1 MNPCRNDDSG
11 YCVFIKSDKE
21 LVALLK
27 GGIVKTLY
35 YSHPDFLL
43 HETGAGH
50 PECADR
56 LRSIEKA
63 LATPEFSSLIRQ
75 SSPLGTEQQIRL
87 VHPQSHIDAVLAA
100 IPEQGKHYLDPD
112 TALSPGSRLA
122 AFRAVGAVCDA
133 VDQVLTD
140 KADNAFC
147 AVRPPGH
154 HAEPRQAMGF
164 CLFNNIAIA
173 ASYALHHYQLERVA
187 IVDFDVHHGNG
198 TQAAFYNQANVLYA
212 SSHEM
217 PHYPGT
223 GHPSETGV
231 GNIINVPLAAGD
243 SGVEFRQKYS
253 DIILPALKSFK
264 PDLLLIS
271 AGFDAHKDDPLAS
284 IMLVEDDF
292 KWITRELMS
301 IADGCCK
308 GRIISTL
315 EGGYD
320 LKALAASV
328 AIHVKTL
335 MTNIESTPFP

>member
-1 MNPCRNDDSG
+1 MR
-11 YCVFIKSDKE
+11 
-21 LVALLK
+21 
-27 GGIVKTLY
+27 TLY
-35 YSHPDFLL
+35 YSHPDFLF

-63 LATPEFSSLIRQ
+63 LAVPAFSSLIRQ
-75 SSPLGTEQQIRL
+75 APPLGTEQQIRL
-87 VHPQSHIDAVLAA
+87 IHPQFHIDAILEA
-100 IPEQGKHYLDPD
+100 IPEQGIDHFDHD
-112 TALSPGSRLA
+112 TMLSPGSGQA

-133 VDQVLTD
+133 VDKVLSG

-154 HAEPRQAMGF
+154 HAEPELAMGF

-173 ASYALHHYQLERVA
+173 AEYARRHYQLERIA

-198 TQAAFYNQANVLYA
+198 TQAAFYNQPKVFYA

-223 GHPSETGV
+223 GYPAETGV
-231 GNIINVPLAAGD
+231 GNIINVPLASGD
-243 SGVEFRQKYS
+243 SGVEFRQKYNR
-253 DIILPALKSFK
+253 IILPALKNFS
-264 PDLLLIS
+264 PDLLLVS

-284 IMLVEDDF
+284 IRLVEDDF
-292 KWITRELMS
+292 KWITQELMS
-301 IADGCCK
+301 VADCCCN
-308 GRIISTL
+308 GRIVSAL
-315 EGGYD
+315 EGGYN
-320 LKALAASV
+320 LEALAASA

-335 MTNIESTPFP
+335 MTTA

>member
-1 MNPCRNDDSG
+1 M
-11 YCVFIKSDKE
+11 
-21 LVALLK
+21 
-27 GGIVKTLY
+27 KTLY
-35 YSHPDFLL
+35 YSHPDFLF
-43 HETGAGH
+43 HETGRGH

-63 LATPEFSSLIRQ
+63 LATPEFSRLIRQ
-75 SSPLGTEQQIRL
+75 APPLGTEQQIRL
-87 VHPQSHIDAVLAA
+87 IHPQSHIDAILEA
-100 IPEQGKHYLDPD
+100 IPKQGETLFGSGYGRSRPAHDKLLFVRW
-112 TALSPGSRLA
+112 ALFAMRLTT
-122 AFRAVGAVCDA
+122 VMTG
-133 VDQVLTD
+133 

-147 AVRPPGH
+147 AIRPPGH
-154 HAEPRQAMGF
+154 HAEPELAMGF

-173 ASYALHHYQLERVA
+173 ANYARHHYQLDRIA

-198 TQAAFYNQANVLYA
+198 TQAAFYNQPNVLYA

-223 GHPSETGV
+223 GHPSETGA

-243 SGVEFRQKYS
+243 SGVEFRQKYNS
-253 DIILPALKSFK
+253 IILPALKNFN

-292 KWITRELMS
+292 KWVTEELMS
-301 IADGCCK
+301 IADSCCK
-308 GRIISTL
+308 GRIISAL
-315 EGGYD
+315 EGGYN

-328 AIHVKTL
+328 AVHIKTL
-335 MTNIESTPFP
+335 MAG

>member
-1 MNPCRNDDSG
+1 M
-11 YCVFIKSDKE
+11 
-21 LVALLK
+21 
-27 GGIVKTLY
+27 KTFY
-35 YSHPDFLL
+35 YSHPDFLF

-63 LATPEFSSLIRQ
+63 LAAPEFSGLSRQ
-75 SSPLGTEQQIRL
+75 SPPLGTEEQIRL
-87 VHPQSHIDAVLAA
+87 VHPQFHIDAILEA
-100 IPEQGKHYLDPD
+100 IPKQGEHYLDHD
-112 TALSPGSRLA
+112 TVLSPGSRQA

-133 VDQVLTD
+133 VDKVLTG

-147 AVRPPGH
+147 AIRPPGH
-154 HAEPRQAMGF
+154 HAEPQRAMGF

-173 ASYALHHYQLERVA
+173 ANYARQYYQLERIA

-198 TQAAFYNQANVLYA
+198 TQAAFYSQPNVLYA

-223 GHPSETGV
+223 GHPAETGV

-243 SGVEFRQKYS
+243 SGIEFRQKYNNL
-253 DIILPALKSFK
+253 ILPALKNFK

-292 KWITRELMS
+292 KWITQKLMT
-301 IADGCCK
+301 IADSCCK
-308 GRIISTL
+308 GRIISAL
-315 EGGYD
+315 EGGYN

-335 MTNIESTPFP
+335 MTG